1 MGVETRTYLLPWILT
16 LFTRTMSLDM
26 VSNMWDIFFVHNLRE
41 DLLIETAYLIISAL
55 KPKIGPKTEP
65 E

>member
-1 MGVETRTYLLPWILT
+1 MT

-26 VSNMWDIFFVHNLRE
+26 VSNLWDILFAY
-41 DLLIETAYLIISAL
+41 DLCPDIIIEVAYHLLQAL
-55 KPKIGPKTEP
+55 KIRLNPETEV